1 MKLLNIILIFFAI
14 YFIRRLLGLWRV
26 MKQVQ
31 YEQERQEMERRNQ
44 EKSQTKAQEGD
55 VVDAEYKVID

>member
-31 YEQERQEMERRNQ
+31 YEQARQEMERQNQ
-44 EKSQTKAQEGD
+44 EKSKAQEGD

>member
-31 YEQERQEMERRNQ
+31 YEQARQEMERQNQ
-44 EKSQTKAQEGD
+44 EKSKAQEGD
-55 VVDAEYKVID
+55 VVDAEYKVLD